1 MDRSEIL
8 RKPSWL
14 KVKKLPHTNDYSFI
28 KSLLNKN
35 GLNTICESGSCP
47 NIGECWAAKTA
58 TFMILGNICT
68 RNCKFCAVE
77 NGIPHKIDKG
87 EPARIAR
94 VVADL
99 KLKHCV
105 LTSVTRDDL
114 PDGGASVWAETV
126 CLIKEFSPG
135 TTIETLIPDF
145 NGDFSA
151 LDTVISSKP
160 EIISHNL
167 ETVKRTTSIIRFK
180 ASYEIS
186 LEVLKRISD
195 SGVRSKSG
203 LMLGLGETED
213 EINEAMLDIFNS
225 GCRIL
230 TLGQYLQ
237 PTKNNYPVVKYV
249 EPTEFEK
256 FKQIANAMGF
266 EFVESGPFVR
276 SSYHAEK
283 HIN

>member
-14 KVKKLPHTNDYSFI
+14 KVKKLPPVNDYSFI
-28 KSLLNKN
+28 KSHLNKN

-77 NGIPHKIDKG
+77 KGIPNKIDED
-87 EPARIAR
+87 EPLRIAR
-94 VVADL
+94 VVGDL

-105 LTSVTRDDL
+105 ITSVTRDDL
-114 PDGGASVWAETV
+114 PDGGASVWAATV
-126 CLIKEFSPG
+126 SMIKELSPG

-145 NGDFSA
+145 NGDFVA
-151 LDTVISSKP
+151 LNTVLLSKP

-167 ETVKRTTSIIRFK
+167 ETVKKLTSIIRVK
-180 ASYEIS
+180 ASYELS
-186 LEVLKRISD
+186 LEVLKRISN
-195 SGVRSKSG
+195 SGIRSKSG
-203 LMLGLGETED
+203 LMLGLGESED
-213 EINEAMLDIFNS
+213 EINEAMLDIFRS
-225 GCRIL
+225 GVRIL

-237 PTKNNYPVVKYV
+237 PTRHNYHVIRYIDPL
-249 EPTEFEK
+249 EFEK
-256 FKQIANAMGF
+256 FKQTAINIGF

-283 HIN
+283 HIK